1 LVLQL
6 QLQLAQAQLELKVLL
21 LLRPEVGQLVLPQ
34 QLQRVLLVLPLLRPV
49 VEQLVLL
56 LLQLVVGQLELV
68 PVLAAWVLAAFPLQE
83 LY

>member
-1 LVLQL
+1 
-6 QLQLAQAQLELKVLL
+6 
-21 LLRPEVGQLVLPQ
+21 
-34 QLQRVLLVLPLLRPV
+34 V